1 MEEELRRCIESQRSR
16 GFTYSIDLVEEVYEL
31 LLKGKRRRTIAR
43 RLGIAQSTVYNIVSA
58 IMQCGGVVMK
68 KKKTIE
74 IEKKITA
81 GTRRENSDKPRNS
94 DKPKMQEPYVQKEEL
109 MQKEEPSYVQ
119 DNPWLAIL
127 QNAKK
132 K

>member
-1 MEEELRRCIESQRSR
+1 LRRCIESQRSR

-74 IEKKITA
+74 VEKKVTA
-81 GTRRENSDKPRNS
+81 GTRRENSDKPRNN
-94 DKPKMQEPYVQKEEL
+94 DKPKMQEPY

>member
-31 LLKGKRRRTIAR
+31 LLKGRRRRTIAR
-43 RLGIAQSTVYNIVSA
+43 RLGVAQSTVYNIVSA
-58 IMQCGGVVMK
+58 IMQCGGVPVAK
-68 KKKTIE
+68 KKKSHIGK
-74 IEKKITA
+74 IEKKVPA
-81 GTRRENSDKPRNS
+81 GIGRENDKPKNSDK
-94 DKPKMQEPYVQKEEL
+94 KMSQEYV
-109 MQKEEPSYVQ
+109 QKEEPSYVQ

-127 QNAKK
+127 QNTKK

>member
-1 MEEELRRCIESQRSR
+1 LRRCIESQRSR

-58 IMQCGGVVMK
+58 IMQCGGVGMK

-74 IEKKITA
+74 IEKKVTA
-81 GTRRENSDKPRNS
+81 GTRRENSDKPRNN
-94 DKPKMQEPYVQKEEL
+94 DKPKMQEPYV
-109 MQKEEPSYVQ
+109 QKEEPSYVQ